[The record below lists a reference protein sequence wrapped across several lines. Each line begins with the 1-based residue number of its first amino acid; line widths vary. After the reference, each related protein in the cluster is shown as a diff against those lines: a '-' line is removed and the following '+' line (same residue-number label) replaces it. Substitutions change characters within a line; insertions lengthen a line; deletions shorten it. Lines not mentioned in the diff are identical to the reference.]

1 MQLRT
6 ENSGMDLVTQP
17 LMSYQGEGAGARLK
31 QTRGAGREDG
41 EHFLAQRKGKES
53 DWTL

>member
-6 ENSGMDLVTQP
+6 ENSGMDLVTQL
-17 LMSYQGEGAGARLK
+17 LMSYWGEGAGGRLK
-31 QTRGAGREDG
+31 QTRGAEREDG
-41 EHFLAQRKGKES
+41 EHFLAQKKGKES

>member
-6 ENSGMDLVTQP
+6 ENSGMDLETQL
-17 LMSYQGEGAGARLK
+17 LMSYWGEGAGGRLK
-31 QTRGAGREDG
+31 QTRGAEREDG
-41 EHFLAQRKGKES
+41 EHFLAQKKGKES